1 MQHSKK
7 KGGDMRIAVMSSD
20 KKEVNERFGKAK
32 RFLIYEQKN
41 GGLQLVAERVSEPLA
56 SDFFDLEMCDWIT
69 DIIKDCQK
77 VYMTRI
83 SKQAERAV
91 IRRGITPVVY
101 QGPIDKI
108 IP

>member
-1 MQHSKK
+1 
-7 KGGDMRIAVMSSD
+7 MRIAVMSSD
-20 KKEVNERFGKAK
+20 KKEVNERFGKAN

-41 GGLQLVAERVSEPLA
+41 GGLQLVAERVSEPLTV
-56 SDFFDLEMCDWIT
+56 DYFDLEMCDWIA